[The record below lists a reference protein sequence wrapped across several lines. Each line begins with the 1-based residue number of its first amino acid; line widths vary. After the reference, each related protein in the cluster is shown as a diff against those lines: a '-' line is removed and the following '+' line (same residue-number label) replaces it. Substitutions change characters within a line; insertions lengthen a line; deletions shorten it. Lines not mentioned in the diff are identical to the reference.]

1 MLKKQ
6 LKKGSMTDYTLC
18 TATEL
23 ADLYCTGSASPV
35 TVAEQVLAKIE
46 RVNPVINAF
55 CFTDPET
62 TLAQARASAQ
72 RWRQGQPWSRLDGV
86 PVAIKDL
93 LLVRGWP
100 TRYGSCAIDPDQD
113 WSEDSLIAA
122 QLRKKGAVFVG
133 KTNTSEFGCQFT
145 TDSILH
151 GITRNPWN
159 TKYSSGGSSGGS
171 ASAVAAGIVPIAVG
185 TDHSGSI
192 RIPASFCGTIGF
204 KPSYGAIPHNDTS
217 VFECT
222 CVGPIARSV
231 DDIALFLNTTIKS
244 LDMSKIRVAY
254 WPDLGFAKNINHEIL
269 SAVDQVA
276 LALTQAGAQ
285 VCRINKVINDPI
297 TIIGPMMLIDTYRRW
312 TQFTDR
318 QQKLTGPEYQY
329 LVSEAFKATH
339 SILKIKVQQLQFKK
353 QMKAFMKLYDVI
365 LLPSM
370 PLSADDFLADD
381 ITFDASEVVNESVP
395 FGYPFNITHQPAVS
409 IPVKLNSNH
418 MPIGVQLAGAVGAD
432 DLVLAIAQVVKS
444 AFPMPHPPLF
454 YSKGSLCKNEILNN
468 A

>member
-1 MLKKQ
+1 
-6 LKKGSMTDYTLC
+6 MTDLTTV

-23 ADLYCTGSASPV
+23 SSLYQTGAASPV

-55 CFTDPET
+55 CFTDPDT

-72 RWRQGQPWSRLDGV
+72 RWQQGQPWSALDGV

-100 TRYGSCAIDPDQD
+100 TLYGSCAIDPNQD
-113 WSEDSLIAA
+113 WLEDSLIAD

-133 KTNTSEFGCQFT
+133 KTTTPEFGCKVT

-171 ASAVAAGIVPIAVG
+171 AAAVAASMVPIAIG
-185 TDHSGSI
+185 TEHAGSV
-192 RIPASFCGTIGF
+192 RTPSAFCGTIGF

-217 VFECT
+217 VFECS

-254 WPDLGFAKNINHEIL
+254 WPDLGFVKNVNHEIL
-269 SAVDQVA
+269 CAVDQVA

-285 VCRINKVINDPI
+285 VSRINKVIDDPI
-297 TIIGPMMLIDTYRRW
+297 NIIGPMLLSDIYQRW
-312 TQFTDR
+312 AQLTDR
-318 QQKLTGPEYQY
+318 QRKLTGPTYQH
-329 LVSEAFKATH
+329 LAEQASKATRP
-339 SILKIKVQQLQFKK
+339 ILQIKVQQLQLKK
-353 QMKAFMKLYDVI
+353 QMQEFMSLYDVI
-365 LLPSM
+365 LSPSTAF
-370 PLSADDFLADD
+370 SANDFLADD
-381 ITFDASEVVNESVP
+381 TTFDANAIISESIP
-395 FGYPFNITHQPAVS
+395 FGYPFNLTHQPAITV
-409 IPVKLNSNH
+409 PVKLNSNN

-444 AFPMPHPPLF
+444 AFPMPNPQ
-454 YSKGSLCKNEILNN
+454 
-468 A
+468 